1 MGGLPLGRSVPA
13 PNNGA
18 EGHSKAPHFVLPRFP
33 GRDSVLSSVLEGWG
47 TAAGHWRVSRYPGGR
62 ERPDRQS
69 GAVVGEGNHENQTGP
84 YNGMRLL
91 DAEGA
96 ARYLSVTVWAIR
108 RWVSQRRI
116 PFLKVG
122 RLTRF
127 DRRDLDE
134 LIEKLKVPPGRHPLG
149 SIELEHSPDRR

>member
-1 MGGLPLGRSVPA
+1 MGDKNQG
-13 PNNGA
+13 
-18 EGHSKAPHFVLPRFP
+18 
-33 GRDSVLSSVLEGWG
+33 
-47 TAAGHWRVSRYPGGR
+47 
-62 ERPDRQS
+62 
-69 GAVVGEGNHENQTGP
+69 NQTGLD
-84 YNGMRLL
+84 NSIRLL

-116 PFLKVG
+116 PYLKVG

-127 DRRDLDE
+127 DRQDLDE

-149 SIELEHSPDRR
+149 SIELEPSSEQR